1 MKIYENVK
9 IGADPELFLIDET
22 GKFISSVGLIG
33 GTKEVPLPID
43 NEGNCLQEDNVSVEF
58 NIKPASSKQEFLG
71 SINKVLDVLEERMR
85 EKKLFLS
92 IVPATEFHWDQLQTM
107 QAQTFGCEP
116 DFNAWTGE
124 KNPTP
129 FCDNLQ
135 LRSAGGHIH
144 VGYDKPNQIN
154 KMNLIRAMDVFL
166 GVPSVKHD
174 ADVMRRKLYGKP
186 GAFRPKKYG
195 AEYRTLSNFWIKTKE
210 MQEWAY
216 EQTMKAI
223 SFLNAGGN
231 VPFSEQVF
239 IHQVLFEKDENSFKY
254 LQEKYS
260 F

>member
-1 MKIYENVK
+1 MKVYDNVK
-9 IGADPELFLIDET
+9 VGADPELFLIDET
-22 GKFISSVGLIG
+22 GKYISSVGLVG

-58 NIKPASSKQEFLG
+58 NIKPASNKQEFLG

-85 EKKLFLS
+85 EKKLYLS
-92 IVPATEFHWDQLQTM
+92 IIPATEFAWDQLQSM

-116 DFNAWTGE
+116 DFNAWNGE
-124 KNPTP
+124 VNPKP
-129 FCDNLQ
+129 FCENMQ

-144 VGYDKPNQIN
+144 VGYDNPNQMN

-166 GVPSVKHD
+166 GVPSIKFD
-174 ADVMRRKLYGKP
+174 QDEQRRKLYGKP

-216 EQTMKAI
+216 EQTMRAV
-223 SFLNAGGN
+223 SFLNAGGS

-239 IHQVLFEKDENSFKY
+239 IHRAILEKNEDSYKY